1 MKTLKTIIVFL
12 LVCTLFGCGD
22 FTRNYLVGD
31 ELPPGDIQSQRI
43 AMKTIKV
50 FDDLPDNAQSVK
62 EIYAARC
69 HREEFEKEP
78 KEEMLIGDFKI
89 QAYAKGA
96 DGISNITVEKNS
108 ALMENCWY
116 MLEGKAKMFMLSNK

>member
-1 MKTLKTIIVFL
+1 MNEK
-12 LVCTLFGCGD
+12 
-22 FTRNYLVGD
+22 
-31 ELPPGDIQSQRI
+31 DI
-43 AMKTIKV
+43 
-50 FDDLPDNAQSVK
+50 DLIETVMD
-62 EIYAARC
+62 
-69 HREEFEKEP
+69 EKEFNI
-78 KEEMLIGDFKI
+78 EEWRRAKAVLRGDFKI